1 METGRRSTV
10 THIFS
15 TRTSTAVE
23 ITISPS
29 LRVQS
34 SPGICGQCSMHR
46 PPEPCSWSAYNN
58 NNNNDDDNDNGC
70 RLHLLIEENVGQVEE
85 TKATLET
92 LKLGQVKVTA
102 LA

>member
-1 METGRRSTV
+1 MCNC
-10 THIFS
+10 
-15 TRTSTAVE
+15 
-23 ITISPS
+23 
-29 LRVQS
+29 L
-34 SPGICGQCSMHR
+34 
-46 PPEPCSWSAYNN
+46 YNN
-58 NNNNDDDNDNGC
+58 NNNNNNNNDDNDNGC